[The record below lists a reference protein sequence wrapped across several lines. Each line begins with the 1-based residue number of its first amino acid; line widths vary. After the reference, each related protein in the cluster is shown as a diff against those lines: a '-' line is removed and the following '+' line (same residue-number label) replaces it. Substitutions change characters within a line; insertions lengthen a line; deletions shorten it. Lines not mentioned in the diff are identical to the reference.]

1 MKKGCEKNK
10 EAVVVC
16 VCGMTGCG
24 KSTVAKR
31 LAEKYGLTYFSG
43 GNALKALALK
53 AGYKPAERGWWET
66 AEGMNFLQQRMED
79 PTFDRKVDEKLVEL
93 AKQGNVVL
101 DSWTMPWLLKQGFKV
116 WLEASPRVRVKRV
129 AERDGIDVEKAL
141 NVLKA
146 KDERTEMIYRD
157 LYGFDLG
164 KDFSPFNLILVTD
177 TLDVDEVFHAVC
189 MVIDRLVFGKS

>member
-1 MKKGCEKNK
+1 MKNGCEKQK
-10 EAVVVC
+10 GKVVVC

-43 GNALKALALK
+43 GNALKALALE

-79 PTFDRKVDEKLVEL
+79 PTFDRKVDEKLLEL

-101 DSWTMPWLLKQGFKV
+101 DSWTMPWLLKGGFKV

-141 NVLKA
+141 NVLKE
-146 KDERTEMIYRD
+146 KDKRTEMIYKD

-164 KDFSPFNLILVTD
+164 KDFSPFHFILVTD
-177 TLDVDEVFHAVC
+177 VLDVDEVFHAVC
-189 MVIDRLVFGKS
+189 LVVDHLVFGKF